1 MKVTTSCI
9 LFVKASHKTS
19 LIEEEGKGLLVDARQ
34 NKAMSLEQAVRMAS
48 RGWGAALL
56 AGEYQKR
63 SGKCSL
69 GAWVP
74 EVACQVRMDCVTRF

>member
-48 RGWGAALL
+48 RGWG
-56 AGEYQKR
+56 
-63 SGKCSL
+63 CSFTGRRVSEKKWQMFTGGM
-69 GAWVP
+69 GA
-74 EVACQVRMDCVTRF
+74 